1 MFESHQNFT
10 SVAGSSPRAF
20 LVSEDNPPVN
30 DRNLA
35 GLLDFFGIP
44 WTYVNAAEISNAKS
58 LPVLG
63 PRSKTAILSS
73 ASHIAAAM
81 QEVQQCGG
89 NLPGWLQRAD
99 SVFVYGFQETE
110 PCQNLLRFLTQEL
123 AANIRHLDEPRA
135 LISVTSNL
143 PEFAG
148 QLSGLQTT
156 ANVSEDRRYFE
167 LPQLAG
173 YIQTILTAKEGAFF
187 FSVLCGG
194 VRFYLN
200 ASSEIVDLERPL
212 TKYFDVKDFF
222 CSAVP
227 AVMYLKSTFADSC
240 WHGLETSACLTVDD
254 PILKSHYGFLHFSE
268 ALELM
273 DKKNFATTIGFIPW
287 NWRRNDASTVQ
298 IFRTRADRISISVHG
313 CDHTAAE
320 FATRSETQLNACV
333 KTARDRMDRLRS
345 REALLYDDVMIFP
358 QGAFSPETGH
368 VLKLNGFSA
377 AVNTEVAP
385 ADRIG
390 NQTTI
395 ADVWDVAI
403 MKYGSFPIFTRR
415 YITHGIENFAFDLF
429 LGKPCFIIA
438 HHDAFRDHARDLLDF
453 IAKLNS
459 LPGQIHWRC
468 LGAAIDHTFRV
479 LNSLDG
485 TRVVEIYA
493 TNAVIDNPSDVS
505 REVVVIK
512 REDDPQSVKAVLV
525 NRMPADYVSDGKT
538 LRVRVS
544 LPAHQTTTV
553 RVVYFNDLELDT
565 HRHSLGYAAKTRLRR
580 YLSEFRDNYLS
591 HSDLL
596 ARTAARATHRPKT
609 PQKPV

>member
-1 MFESHQNFT
+1 MFESRHNLPSIT
-10 SVAGSSPRAF
+10 GRSPRAF
-20 LVSEDNPPVN
+20 LVSENSPPLN

-44 WTYVNAAEISNAKS
+44 WAYINAAEISNTKS
-58 LPVLG
+58 FPQLG
-63 PRSKTAILSS
+63 SGSKISILSS
-73 ASHIAAAM
+73 ASHMAAAM
-81 QEVQQCGG
+81 QEVQQSGG
-89 NLPGWLQRAD
+89 NLPEWLQRAD
-99 SVFVYGFQETE
+99 SVFLYGFQDTQT
-110 PCQNLLRFLTQEL
+110 CQNLLRFLTQEL
-123 AANIRHLDEPRA
+123 TASIRPLDNARG
-135 LISVTSNL
+135 LISITPNF
-143 PEFAG
+143 PDFAG
-148 QLSGLQTT
+148 QLSGLQVAVSFGENRSFFDLPHIS
-156 ANVSEDRRYFE
+156 AN
-167 LPQLAG
+167 
-173 YIQTILTAKEGAFF
+173 IQTILTAKEGTLF

-200 ASSEIVDLERPL
+200 ASSEILDLQRPV

-222 CSAVP
+222 CNAVP
-227 AVMYLKSTFADSC
+227 PVMYLKSAFADTC
-240 WHGLETSACLTVDD
+240 WHGTETSACLTVDD
-254 PILKSHYGFLHFSE
+254 PILKSRYGFLHFSE

-287 NWRRNDASTVQ
+287 NWRRNDPSTVQ
-298 IFRTRADRISISVHG
+298 MFRTRADRVSISVHG
-313 CDHTAAE
+313 CDHTASE
-320 FATRSETQLNACV
+320 FATRSETQLNSCV

-368 VLKLNGFSA
+368 VLKLNGFAA

-385 ADRIG
+385 AHEAG

-395 ADVWDVAI
+395 ADVWDLAI
-403 MKYGSFPIFTRR
+403 MKYSSFPIFTRR
-415 YITHGIENFAFDLF
+415 YITHGIENFAFDQF

-438 HHDAFRDHARDLLDF
+438 HHDAFRDHAHDLLDF

-459 LPGQIHWRC
+459 LQGHIHWRC
-468 LGAAIDHTFRV
+468 LGAAIDRTFRV
-479 LNSLDG
+479 LNSPDG
-485 TRVVEIYA
+485 TGLIQIYA
-493 TNAVIDNPSDVS
+493 TNAVIENPSDAS
-505 REVVVIK
+505 REVVVSK
-512 REDDPQSVKAVLV
+512 REDDPDSVKAVLV

-538 LRVRVS
+538 LRVRVF

-553 RVVYFNDLELDT
+553 RVVYLDRLELNT
-565 HRHSLGYAAKTRLRR
+565 HRQSVGYGAKTRLRR

-596 ARTAARATHRPKT
+596 ARTAARATHRPKS